1 MFRCSLDHL
10 QGFNVEKHINH
21 KWTITEI
28 ESFLVPII
36 VDIGKFVANTYVR
49 RIGVCVCVWCV
60 FVWCVCVCVFV
71 VCVCVCVSV
80 CVCGVC
86 MGVCLWCVCVCVI

>member
-28 ESFLVPII
+28 ESFLVPKI
-36 VDIGKFVANTYVR
+36 VDIGKFVANMCAEL
-49 RIGVCVCVWCV
+49 VCVCVV
-60 FVWCVCVCVFV
+60 FVCVCG
-71 VCVCVCVSV
+71 VCVCVCV
-80 CVCGVC
+80 VC
-86 MGVCLWCVCVCVI
+86 MGVCLWCVCVCV